1 MILLIDNYDSF
12 SYNLY
17 QLVGGINKDI
27 KVIRNDEL
35 SVHEI
40 LETQPSHI
48 IISPGPGRPADA
60 GICEELIKAD
70 AQLEKPIPILGVCL
84 GHQAICE
91 AFGATITYAKQLMH
105 GKQSAVE
112 LDVSSTLF
120 KGMDRTCSVARYH
133 SLAAADSSLP
143 ECLKVTAKTEDS
155 EIMAVQHKKAPI
167 FGVQFHPESILT
179 KNGEV
184 MMSNFLS
191 VGAAGE
197 QTKIIKTAIAKVSN
211 GADLTYDEAAQVTR
225 EIMTGET
232 TPAQTAAFL
241 TALHIKGE
249 TIDEISACGYV
260 MRDCATRVEYGGD
273 LLEIVGTGGDGAQS
287 INISTMAA
295 IVCASAGC
303 KVTKHG
309 NRAASSKCGTADC
322 LEALGVNISVSPEG
336 CVRLLDEVGM
346 CFLFAQKYHSAMKY
360 VGPVR
365 REIGTPTVFNLLGPL
380 TNPAHANLQLLGVY
394 KEELCEPMARALIK
408 LGVKRGMV
416 VYGQDKLDE
425 ISVSAPTT
433 VVEFDGNNMN
443 KYEITPEQFGFKR
456 HAMEDIRGGEPEVN
470 ARLAREILGGAKNA
484 GRDAVI
490 INAGAALHIYK
501 GVSMEEG
508 LKIAADAIDSGAALA
523 TLEKYIALSNEVQ

>member
-17 QLVGGINKDI
+17 QMIGEINSDI

-40 LETQPSHI
+40 FGLEPTHI
-48 IISPGPGRPADA
+48 VISPGPGRPSDA
-60 GICEELIKAD
+60 GICEELIRED
-70 AQLEKPIPILGVCL
+70 AKQEKPIPILGVCL

-91 AFGATITYAKQLMH
+91 AFGAEIVYAKQLMH
-105 GKQSAVE
+105 GKQSIVE

-120 KGMDRTCSVARYH
+120 MNMDRSCSVARYH
-133 SLAAADSSLP
+133 SLAASEPTMPD
-143 ECLKVTAKTEDS
+143 CLKVTARTEDN
-155 EIMAVQHKKAPI
+155 EIMAVQHISAPI
-167 FGVQFHPESILT
+167 FGLQFHPESILT
-179 KNGEV
+179 KHGSV
-184 MMSNFLS
+184 MLGNFLRI
-191 VGAAGE
+191 GE
-197 QTKIIKTAIAKVSN
+197 KSESRKVIREAICKVS
-211 GADLTYDEAAQVTR
+211 GGSDLTYEEAALVTR

-241 TALHIKGE
+241 TALHLKGE

-295 IVCASAGC
+295 LVCAAAGC

-336 CVRLLDEVGM
+336 CVTLLDKVGM

-365 REIGTPTVFNLLGPL
+365 REIGIPTVFNILGPL

-394 KEELCEPMARALIK
+394 KEELCETMAQALVK

-433 VVEFDGNNMN
+433 VVEFSGSDMN
-443 KYEITPEQFGFKR
+443 KYVITPEQFGIER
-456 HAMEDIRGGEPEVN
+456 HDKEEIRGGAPEVN

-490 INAGAALHIYK
+490 LNAGAALHIYK
-501 GVSMEEG
+501 GVSIEEG
-508 LKIAADAIDSGAALA
+508 IRLAAEIIDSGAAMQ
-523 TLEKYIALSNEVQ
+523 TLENYIALSNEVE

>member
-12 SYNLY
+12 SYNLF
-17 QLVGGINKDI
+17 QLVGEINPDI
-27 KVIRNDEL
+27 KVVRNDEL

-40 LETQPSHI
+40 IEMEPSHI

-70 AQLEKPIPILGVCL
+70 ALLEKPIPILGVCL

-91 AFGATITYAKQLMH
+91 AFGATVTYAKQLMH
-105 GKQSAVE
+105 GKQSEVE
-112 LDVSSTLF
+112 LDVSTTLF
-120 KGMDRTCSVARYH
+120 RNLDRMCSVARYH
-133 SLAAADSSLP
+133 SLAASASSIP
-143 ECLKVTAKTEDS
+143 ECLRITAKTEDN
-155 EIMAVQHKKAPI
+155 EVMAVQHVKAPI

-179 KNGEV
+179 KNGYGIV
-184 MMSNFLS
+184 KNFLS
-191 VGAAGE
+191 IGTDAN
-197 QTKIIKTAIAKVSN
+197 QKIIRTAIAKVSG
-211 GADLTYDEAAQVTR
+211 GADLTYDEASQVTR

-241 TALHIKGE
+241 TALHLKGE

-260 MRDCATRVEYGGD
+260 MRDCATRVDYDGD

-287 INISTMAA
+287 INISTMSAV
-295 IVCASAGC
+295 VCAAAGC

-322 LEALGVNISVSPEG
+322 LEALGVNIAVSPDG
-336 CVRLLDEVGM
+336 CRTLLDEVGM

-365 REIGTPTVFNLLGPL
+365 KEIGIPTVFNILGPL
-380 TNPAHANLQLLGVY
+380 TNPAHANIQLLGVY
-394 KEELCEPMARALIK
+394 KEELCEVMANALIK
-408 LGVKRGMV
+408 LGVKRGMA

-433 VVEFDGNNMN
+433 VVEFEDGKTR
-443 KYEITPEQFGFKR
+443 KYEITPEQFGFTR
-456 HAMEDIRGGEPEVN
+456 HTLADIRGGAPEVN
-470 ARLAREILGGAKNA
+470 AKLAREILGGAKNA

-490 INAGAALHIYK
+490 INSGAALHLYK
-501 GVSMEEG
+501 GITMEEG
-508 LKIAADAIDSGAALA
+508 IKLATEIIDSGAAIE
-523 TLEKYIALSNEVQ
+523 TLEKYIAVSNEVQ

>member
-17 QLVGGINKDI
+17 QLIGEINRDI
-27 KVIRNDEL
+27 KVVRNDEL
-35 SVHEI
+35 TVHEI
-40 LETQPSHI
+40 IEMAPSHI

-60 GICEELIKAD
+60 GICEELIRAD
-70 AQLEKPIPILGVCL
+70 AKLEKPIPILGVCL

-91 AFGATITYAKQLMH
+91 AFGAEITYAKQLMH
-105 GKQSAVE
+105 GKQSVVE

-120 KGMDRTCSVARYH
+120 MNMDRSCSVARYH
-133 SLAAADSSLP
+133 SLAAAEASMP
-143 ECLKVTAKTEDS
+143 ECLRITARTEDG
-155 EIMAVQHKKAPI
+155 EIMAVQHITAPI
-167 FGVQFHPESILT
+167 FGLQFHPESILT
-179 KNGEV
+179 KHGIT
-184 MMSNFLS
+184 MMKNFL
-191 VGAAGE
+191 
-197 QTKIIKTAIAKVSN
+197 KIGDKDEHRKMIKEAITNVMGGSN
-211 GADLTYDEAAQVTR
+211 LTYEEAAQVMR

-241 TALHIKGE
+241 TSLHIKGE

-260 MRDCATRVEYGGD
+260 MRDCATRVEYDGD

-287 INISTMAA
+287 INISTMSAL
-295 IVCASAGC
+295 VCAAAGC

-322 LEALGVNISVSPEG
+322 LGALGVNIAVSPEG
-336 CVRLLDEVGM
+336 CVKLLDKVGM

-365 REIGTPTVFNLLGPL
+365 REIGIPTVFNILGPL
-380 TNPAHANLQLLGVY
+380 TNPAHANIQLLGVY
-394 KEELCEPMARALIK
+394 KEELCETMAQALVK

-433 VVEFDGNNMN
+433 VVEFNGGDMK
-443 KYEITPEQFGFKR
+443 KYVITPEQFGFKR
-456 HAMEDIRGGEPEVN
+456 HEMDEIRGGDPEVN
-470 ARLAREILGGAKNA
+470 ARLAREILSGAKNA
-484 GRDAVI
+484 GRDAVL

-501 GVSMEEG
+501 GITIEEG
-508 LKIAADAIDSGAALA
+508 IQLAAETIDSGAAMQ
-523 TLEKYIALSNEVQ
+523 TLENYIAVSNEVE